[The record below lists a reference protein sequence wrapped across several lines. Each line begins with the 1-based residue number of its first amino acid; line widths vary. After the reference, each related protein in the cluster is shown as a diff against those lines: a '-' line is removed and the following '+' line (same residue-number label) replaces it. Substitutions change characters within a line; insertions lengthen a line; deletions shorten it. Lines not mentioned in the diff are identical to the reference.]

1 MILEII
7 VRKGD
12 ITKERVDAIVN
23 PANSRGTMGGG
34 VAGAIKKT
42 GGDEIERE
50 AIEHAPIRI
59 GEAIATTAG
68 KLPARFVIHAPTME
82 MPAQKISIEN
92 VERATHGALECAK
105 NLGIRSIA
113 FPGMGTGVGGVAKE
127 DAAKCMIN
135 TIKRFLDTEE
145 SNLSTIVLVGF
156 DNELVREF
164 KRSLENAGI

>member
-1 MILEII
+1 MISEII
-7 VRKGD
+7 IRKGD

-34 VAGAIKKT
+34 VAGAIKGA

-50 AIEHAPIRI
+50 AIEHAPIKV

-68 KLPARFVIHAPTME
+68 KLPADFVIHAPTME

-92 VERATHGALECAK
+92 VERATYGALECAK
-105 NLGIRSIA
+105 NLGIKSIA

-127 DAAKCMIN
+127 DAAKCMVN
-135 TIKRFLDTEE
+135 TIRRFLNTEKP
-145 SNLSTIVLVGF
+145 NLSTIVLVGF
-156 DNELVREF
+156 DNELVKEFRE
-164 KRSLENAGI
+164 SLKNAEI

>member
-1 MILEII
+1 MISEII
-7 VRKGD
+7 IRKGD

-34 VAGAIKKT
+34 VAGAIKGA

-50 AIEHAPIRI
+50 AIEHAPIKV

-68 KLPARFVIHAPTME
+68 KLPADFVIHAPTME

-92 VERATHGALECAK
+92 VERATYGALECAK
-105 NLGIRSIA
+105 NLGIKSIA

-127 DAAKCMIN
+127 DAAKCMVN
-135 TIKRFLDTEE
+135 TIKRFLNTEKP
-145 SNLSTIVLVGF
+145 NLSTVVLVGF
-156 DNELVREF
+156 DNELVKEFRE
-164 KRSLENAGI
+164 SLKNAEI